1 MNNGGI
7 VSSYS
12 NEANNLRVRNQNI
25 NNENN
30 NNDNNPNNGTKQISI
45 QYQCCTPYF
54 QFGNVI
60 FFYCPNSLSNLE
72 TSDKYYKNSLD
83 LYQMPNPPFAIG
95 SKCK

>member
-7 VSSYS
+7 ISSYS
-12 NEANNLRVRNQNI
+12 NEANNLRVRNENI

-30 NNDNNPNNGTKQISI
+30 NNENNINIRAKQISI

-54 QFGNVI
+54 QLGNVI
-60 FFYCPNSLSNLE
+60 FFYCPNSLKNLE
-72 TSDKYYKNSLD
+72 ISDKYYTNSLD
-83 LYQMPNPPFAIG
+83 LSQMPYPPFAIG

>member
-45 QYQCCTPYF
+45 QY
-54 QFGNVI
+54 
-60 FFYCPNSLSNLE
+60 
-72 TSDKYYKNSLD
+72 
-83 LYQMPNPPFAIG
+83 
-95 SKCK
+95 